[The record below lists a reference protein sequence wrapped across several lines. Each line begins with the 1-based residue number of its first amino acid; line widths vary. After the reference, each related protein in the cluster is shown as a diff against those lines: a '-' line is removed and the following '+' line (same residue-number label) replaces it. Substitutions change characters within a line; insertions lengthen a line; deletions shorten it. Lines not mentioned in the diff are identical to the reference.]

1 MSREEGRDSRM
12 DDNSNNKSSINNSS
26 NTFDSVDDRGRGRG
40 RGRGSD
46 DNAISSFSSSS
57 SFDDS
62 RGRGDNSWDDPITGM
77 SSRRQGGS
85 RRGYR
90 FQANA
95 DGVVTSLKRIRG
107 NRVKIEKIEAG
118 ETWLFD
124 RSAKELIH
132 REFGSLGTEITT
144 YTDNDGD
151 GIFTRAFK
159 TMSPFAASVSN
170 GL

>member
-1 MSREEGRDSRM
+1 MSREEERDSRM
-12 DDNSNNKSSINNSS
+12 DDNNNQRSS
-26 NTFDSVDDRGRGRG
+26 TFD
-40 RGRGSD
+40 
-46 DNAISSFSSSS
+46 

-62 RGRGDNSWDDPITGM
+62 RGHSDDSWEDAITGM

-107 NRVKIEKIEAG
+107 NRVKTEKIEAG

>member
-12 DDNSNNKSSINNSS
+12 DDNSSSSS
-26 NTFDSVDDRGRGRG
+26 TFDSFDDSRGRGRG

-62 RGRGDNSWDDPITGM
+62 RGRGDDSWDDPITGM

-107 NRVKIEKIEAG
+107 NRVKTEKIEAG

>member
-1 MSREEGRDSRM
+1 MSREEGRDSRV
-12 DDNSNNKSSINNSS
+12 DDNSNTNSS
-26 NTFDSVDDRGRGRG
+26 STFD
-40 RGRGSD
+40 
-46 DNAISSFSSSS
+46 

-62 RGRGDNSWDDPITGM
+62 RGHSDDSWEDAITGM

-107 NRVKIEKIEAG
+107 HRVKIEKIEAG

>member
-1 MSREEGRDSRM
+1 MSRGEERDKRT
-12 DDNSNNKSSINNSS
+12 DDSSTSNSS
-26 NTFDSVDDRGRGRG
+26 SSSTFASFDDRGRG

-46 DNAISSFSSSS
+46 DDS

-62 RGRGDNSWDDPITGM
+62 YGFNSGGNTSRWDDSSEDPITRM
-77 SSRRQGGS
+77 SSRGQDGS

-90 FQANA
+90 FQADD

-107 NRVKIEKIEAG
+107 NRVKNKKIEAG

-124 RSAKELIH
+124 RSTRALIH
-132 REFGSLGTEITT
+132 REFGDAGTEIKT

-151 GIFTRAFK
+151 GIFTRAFQ
-159 TMSPFAASVSN
+159 TMSPFASSVMD
-170 GL
+170 GF

>member
-12 DDNSNNKSSINNSS
+12 DDNSNSSSSTFNS
-26 NTFDSVDDRGRGRG
+26 FDDSRGRGRG

-62 RGRGDNSWDDPITGM
+62 RGRGDDSWDDPITGM

-107 NRVKIEKIEAG
+107 NRVKTEKIEAG